1 MISSKI
7 WFLLPIPFVGC
18 LLHPKVAFHH
28 GLNNILPCLCY
39 VYHEEKT
46 SPPVSDPPPPPTPGK
61 SGSLISQKSSGKCF
75 GVSCFKVIT
84 VARKKDVFL
93 PRGMKKDVKC
103 RGKKKTNSHYISAN
117 FFLRLYSSH
126 CCQWVEIFTKQG
138 DFETSFHLL
147 IQRLTQVPL
156 ELETYSR
163 GWWFSL
169 PVTLAYL
176 LHDSLTF
183 PIGSTNTLWIS
194 SVADPEILLKHGP
207 TMVFLTAVC
216 IYSWITKIEILLQ
229 SKPNT

>member
-1 MISSKI
+1 MVRRVSDEVGSNVQMISSKI
-7 WFLLPIPFVGC
+7 WFLLPMPFIGC

-103 RGKKKTNSHYISAN
+103 REKEKQIATTFQQIS
-117 FFLRLYSSH
+117 F
-126 CCQWVEIFTKQG
+126 CVFTAR
-138 DFETSFHLL
+138 
-147 IQRLTQVPL
+147 IVVN
-156 ELETYSR
+156 ELKY
-163 GWWFSL
+163 L
-169 PVTLAYL
+169 P
-176 LHDSLTF
+176 
-183 PIGSTNTLWIS
+183 NK
-194 SVADPEILLKHGP
+194 EILKQ
-207 TMVFLTAVC
+207 VF
-216 IYSWITKIEILLQ
+216 IF
-229 SKPNT
+229 

>member
-1 MISSKI
+1 MCFYQEEWRRMSSA
-7 WFLLPIPFVGC
+7 G
-18 LLHPKVAFHH
+18 
-28 GLNNILPCLCY
+28 
-39 VYHEEKT
+39 
-46 SPPVSDPPPPPTPGK
+46 
-61 SGSLISQKSSGKCF
+61 
-75 GVSCFKVIT
+75 
-84 VARKKDVFL
+84 
-93 PRGMKKDVKC
+93 
-103 RGKKKTNSHYISAN
+103 GKKKKNSHYSAN

-138 DFETSFHLL
+138 DFETSSHLL
-147 IQRLTQVPL
+147 IQRHMQVPL

-176 LHDSLTF
+176 LHDALTF

-207 TMVFLTAVC
+207 TMMFLTAVC